1 MKHVISIINKRYLYM
16 LEPSL
21 NLVNEGN
28 KMDIKTKIGGLLVML
43 GSGLF
48 VAGAIGFITG
58 YLFQEQIL
66 PIAVFALIFIGVG
79 ASMKR

>member
-1 MKHVISIINKRYLYM
+1 MVD
-16 LEPSL
+16 
-21 NLVNEGN
+21 EGN
-28 KMDIKTKIGGLLVML
+28 KMDIKTKIGGLLLML

-66 PIAVFALIFIGVG
+66 PIAVFALIFVGAG
-79 ASMKR
+79 ASMKKRK

>member
-1 MKHVISIINKRYLYM
+1 
-16 LEPSL
+16 
-21 NLVNEGN
+21 
-28 KMDIKTKIGGLLVML
+28 MDIKTKISGLLLML

-48 VAGAIGFITG
+48 IAGAIGFITG

-66 PIAVFALIFIGVG
+66 PMAVFALIFIGVG